1 MAVRCDAL
9 DMQVVI
15 LAGGR
20 GTRLG
25 EHVQAIPKPMVTI
38 GGRPNLEHQ
47 VLLAKRHGFT
57 SVLFL
62 VSHLAD
68 RIEAHFGY
76 GRRFG
81 MEISYC
87 AEDPPLGTAGALRHA
102 GALLQDRFLVFY
114 GDVFIEC
121 DLARLWADHANN
133 RPFATLVVHPNDHPY
148 DSDLVEAD
156 AEGWISAIH
165 PKPRPEDQY
174 LPNLVNA
181 GVAVIERRFLA
192 LIPPGQHLDLAGDI
206 FPALARDGG
215 LRAYHSAEYFKDF
228 GTADRLARARLDF
241 ETGKTA
247 RLSRGYRRPAVFLDR
262 DGVINKEV
270 SHLSDPAQMELIS
283 GAAEAIR
290 RLNEAGFLVIV
301 VTNQPVVA
309 RGECPPDVLR
319 LIHNKMETLLGR
331 EHAWIDAL
339 YFCPHHP
346 DKGFAG
352 EVPELKVDCVCR
364 KPKTGMFD
372 QAVQD
377 WNISLSGSY
386 SIGDSRRDVIAARQM
401 GIGAIGV
408 KTGHGCRDCDA
419 LESPD
424 RLVEDLREAV
434 DIILASSGVAPT
446 LGAQP

>member
-1 MAVRCDAL
+1 
-9 DMQVVI
+9 MQVVI

-25 EHVQAIPKPMVTI
+25 KHTQTIPKPMVTI

-47 VLLAKRHGFT
+47 VLLARRYGFT

-68 RIEAHFGY
+68 RIEAHFGC
-76 GRRFG
+76 GERFG
-81 MEISYC
+81 MEFSYS

-102 GALLQDRFLVFY
+102 DQLLQDRFLLLY

-121 DLARLWADHANN
+121 DLARLWADHANS
-133 RPFATLVVHPNDHPY
+133 RAIATLVVHPNDHPD
-148 DSDLVEAD
+148 DSDLVAAD
-156 AEGWISAIH
+156 GEGKISAIY

-174 LPNLVNA
+174 LPNRVNA
-181 GVAVIERRFLA
+181 GAVVIERKILA
-192 LIPPGQHLDLAGDI
+192 SIPPGQHLDLAGDI
-206 FPALARDGG
+206 FPALAHDGG

-228 GTADRLARARLDF
+228 GTPDRLARVRLDF
-241 ETGKTA
+241 ETGKPA
-247 RLSRGYRRPAVFLDR
+247 RLSRGHSRPAVFLDR
-262 DGVINKEV
+262 DGVINREV
-270 SHLSDPAQMELIS
+270 SYISDPAQMELIP

-301 VTNQPVVA
+301 VTNQAVVA
-309 RGECPPDVLR
+309 RGECTLAMLR

-331 EHAWIDAL
+331 KHAWIDAL

-352 EVPELKVDCVCR
+352 EVPELKVDCGCR
-364 KPKTGMFD
+364 KPKTGLFD
-372 QAVQD
+372 QAVLD

-386 SIGDSRRDVIAARQM
+386 GVGDSRRDVIAARRM
-401 GIGAIGV
+401 GIVPIGV
-408 KTGHGCRDCDA
+408 KTGHGCRDCDNR
-419 LESPD
+419 ESPD
-424 RLVEDLREAV
+424 WLVEDLQEAV
-434 DIILASSGVAPT
+434 DIILGGT
-446 LGAQP
+446 QP

>member
-1 MAVRCDAL
+1 
-9 DMQVVI
+9 MQVVI

-57 SVLFL
+57 RVLFL

-68 RIEAHFGY
+68 RIEAHFGN

-81 MEISYC
+81 IEISHC
-87 AEDPPLGTAGALRHA
+87 AENPPLGTAGALRHA
-102 GALLQDRFLVFY
+102 SQLLDDRFLVLY
-114 GDVFIEC
+114 GDVFVEC
-121 DLARLWADHANN
+121 DLERLWVEHTNS

-174 LPNLVNA
+174 LANMVNA
-181 GVAVIERRFLA
+181 GTAVIERKVLG
-192 LIPPGQHLDLAGDI
+192 LIPPGRHLDLASDI
-206 FPALARDGG
+206 FPALARDRG
-215 LRAYHSAEYFKDF
+215 LRAYRSAEYFKDF
-228 GTADRLARARLDF
+228 GTPDRLTRTRLDF
-241 ETGKTA
+241 EAGKPA
-247 RLSRGYRRPAVFLDR
+247 RLSRSSPRAAIFLDR
-262 DGVINKEV
+262 DGVINKET
-270 SHLSDPAQMELIS
+270 SRLSDPAQMELIP
-283 GAAEAIR
+283 GAAEGIR
-290 RLNEAGFLVIV
+290 RLNQAEFLVIV

-309 RGECPPDVLR
+309 RGECSLEVLR

-331 EHAWIDAL
+331 QHAWIDAL

-346 DKGFAG
+346 DKGFPG
-352 EVPELKVDCVCR
+352 EVPELKIDCDCR
-364 KPKTGMFD
+364 KPKTGMFNR
-372 QAVQD
+372 AVQD
-377 WNISLSGSY
+377 WNILLSDSY
-386 SIGDSRRDVIAARQM
+386 CIGDSRRDLIAARRF
-401 GIGAIGV
+401 GIQAIGV
-408 KTGHGCRDCDA
+408 KTGHGCRDCDP
-419 LESPD
+419 LEFPG

-434 DIILASSGVAPT
+434 DIILACHGAAPT
-446 LGAQP
+446 QGAQP

>member
-1 MAVRCDAL
+1 
-9 DMQVVI
+9 MQVVI

-20 GTRLG
+20 GTRLA
-25 EHVQAIPKPMVTI
+25 EHTQTIPKPMVTI

-47 VLLAKRHGFT
+47 VLLAKRYGFT
-57 SVLFL
+57 SALFL

-68 RIEAHFGY
+68 RIEAHFGD

-102 GALLQDRFLVFY
+102 GQLLQDRFLVLY

-121 DLARLWADHANN
+121 DLARLWANHANS
-133 RPFATLVVHPNDHPY
+133 RALATLVVHPNDHPD

-156 AEGWISAIH
+156 ADGKISAIY

-174 LPNLVNA
+174 LPNRVNA
-181 GVAVIERRFLA
+181 AVAVIEREVPA
-192 LIPPGQHLDLAGDI
+192 TIPLGRHLDLARDI
-206 FPALARDGG
+206 FPGLARDGR
-215 LRAYHSAEYFKDF
+215 LMAYHSAEYFKDF
-228 GTADRLARARLDF
+228 GTPDRLARVRLDF

-247 RLSRGYRRPAVFLDR
+247 RLGRGHSRPAVFLDR

-301 VTNQPVVA
+301 VTNQSVIA
-309 RGECPPDVLR
+309 RGECTPDALR

-331 EHAWIDAL
+331 KNSWIDAL

-346 DKGFAG
+346 DTGFAG
-352 EVPELKVDCVCR
+352 EVPELKIDCDCR

-386 SIGDSRRDVIAARQM
+386 GVGDSRRDVIAARRM
-401 GIGAIGV
+401 GIVPIGV

-424 RLVEDLREAV
+424 WLVEDLREAV
-434 DIILASSGVAPT
+434 DIILASSG
-446 LGAQP
+446 GAQ

>member
-1 MAVRCDAL
+1 
-9 DMQVVI
+9 MQVAI

-25 EHVQAIPKPMVTI
+25 EHARSIPKPMVTI

-47 VLLAKRHGFT
+47 VLLAKRHAFT

-62 VSHLAD
+62 VSHLAE
-68 RIEAHFGY
+68 RIEAHFGD

-81 MEISYC
+81 MEISYS
-87 AEDPPLGTAGALRHA
+87 AEDPPFGTAGALRHA
-102 GALLQDRFLVFY
+102 SALLQDRFLVLY
-114 GDVFIEC
+114 GDVFVEC
-121 DLARLWADHANN
+121 DLARLWADHAKS

-148 DSDLVEAD
+148 DSDLVEVD

-165 PKPRPEDQY
+165 PKPRPEVQY
-174 LPNLVNA
+174 LANMVNA
-181 GVAVIERRFLA
+181 GVAVIERKILD
-192 LIPPGQHLDLAGDI
+192 LIPPSQHLDLVHDI
-206 FPALARDGG
+206 FPAPARDRG
-215 LRAYHSAEYFKDF
+215 LRAYRSAEYFKDF
-228 GTADRLARARLDF
+228 GTPDRLARVRLDF
-241 ETGKTA
+241 ETGKPT
-247 RLSRGYRRPAVFLDR
+247 RLSRGYRRLAVFLDR
-262 DGVINKEV
+262 DGVINKAV
-270 SHLSDPAQMELIS
+270 SHLSDPAQMELIP

-290 RLNEAGFLVIV
+290 RLNQAGFLVVV

-309 RGECPPDVLR
+309 RGECTPDGLR
-319 LIHNKMETLLGR
+319 LIHNKMEALLGQ

-352 EVPELKVDCVCR
+352 EVPELKVDCACR
-364 KPKTGMFD
+364 KPKTGMFE

-386 SIGDSRRDVIAARQM
+386 GIGDSLRDVIAARRM
-401 GIGAIGV
+401 AIAAIGV

-419 LESPD
+419 LEAPD
-424 RLVEDLREAV
+424 RLVKDLREAV
-434 DIILASSGVAPT
+434 DVILACNGAVPT
-446 LGAQP
+446 REAQR

>member
-1 MAVRCDAL
+1 
-9 DMQVVI
+9 MQVVI

-68 RIEAHFGY
+68 RIEAHFGD

-102 GALLQDRFLVFY
+102 AALLQDCFLVLY

-121 DLARLWADHANN
+121 DLARLWVDHANS

-174 LPNLVNA
+174 LPNMVNA
-181 GVAVIERRFLA
+181 GVAVIERKILA
-192 LIPPGQHLDLAGDI
+192 WIPPGQHLDLASDI
-206 FPALARDGG
+206 FPALARDGR

-228 GTADRLARARLDF
+228 GTPDRLARVRLDF
-241 ETGKTA
+241 ETGKPT
-247 RLSRGYRRPAVFLDR
+247 RLSRGYRRLAVFLD
-262 DGVINKEV
+262 G
-270 SHLSDPAQMELIS
+270 
-283 GAAEAIR
+283 
-290 RLNEAGFLVIV
+290 
-301 VTNQPVVA
+301 T
-309 RGECPPDVLR
+309 
-319 LIHNKMETLLGR
+319 
-331 EHAWIDAL
+331 
-339 YFCPHHP
+339 
-346 DKGFAG
+346 
-352 EVPELKVDCVCR
+352 
-364 KPKTGMFD
+364 
-372 QAVQD
+372 
-377 WNISLSGSY
+377 
-386 SIGDSRRDVIAARQM
+386 
-401 GIGAIGV
+401 
-408 KTGHGCRDCDA
+408 
-419 LESPD
+419 
-424 RLVEDLREAV
+424 
-434 DIILASSGVAPT
+434 ASST
-446 LGAQP
+446 KRSRIFQIRHRWS

>member
-1 MAVRCDAL
+1 MDIRDPSEAE
-9 DMQVVI
+9 
-15 LAGGR
+15 AGESISAELGQRRR
-20 GTRLG
+20 GSDRTQDPR
-25 EHVQAIPKPMVTI
+25 HRFRQANI
-38 GGRPNLEHQ
+38 
-47 VLLAKRHGFT
+47 
-57 SVLFL
+57 
-62 VSHLAD
+62 
-68 RIEAHFGY
+68 
-76 GRRFG
+76 
-81 MEISYC
+81 
-87 AEDPPLGTAGALRHA
+87 
-102 GALLQDRFLVFY
+102 
-114 GDVFIEC
+114 
-121 DLARLWADHANN
+121 
-133 RPFATLVVHPNDHPY
+133 
-148 DSDLVEAD
+148 
-156 AEGWISAIH
+156 WISQATSFQ
-165 PKPRPEDQY
+165 RW
-174 LPNLVNA
+174 
-181 GVAVIERRFLA
+181 LA
-192 LIPPGQHLDLAGDI
+192 NG
-206 FPALARDGG
+206 R

-228 GTADRLARARLDF
+228 GTPDRLAHVRSDF

-247 RLSRGYRRPAVFLDR
+247 RLSRGYPRPAVFLDR

-270 SHLSDPAQMELIS
+270 SHLSDPAQMELIP

-309 RGECPPDVLR
+309 RGECTLDVLR

-352 EVPELKVDCVCR
+352 EVSELKVDCVCR

-372 QAVQD
+372 QAVRD

-386 SIGDSRRDVIAARQM
+386 GIGDSRRDVIAARRM

-419 LESPD
+419 LDSPD

-434 DIILASSGVAPT
+434 DIILASRGVMPIQEHNRDHDADA
-446 LGAQP
+446 LSNQLLRRRFRYKRLL